1 MADQAA
7 EQVRKP
13 RADAV
18 RNRERVLAAAK
29 SVFSAGGAD
38 ASLEAVA
45 RRAGV
50 GIGTLYRHFPTR
62 EALFEAVYRRE
73 VEQLSELAEQ
83 LKNDADP
90 VEAVRIWLRS
100 NVEFVATKKGMMAA
114 LALAAYGSSEL
125 FTFSFDRLTKAVGA
139 LLQRAVAAG
148 KIRADI
154 GPEDVLHIAVWK
166 ESDLTATLPVRPD
179 GKISL
184 PLLDDVQASGLTPK
198 QLAVSVTEKLKKYIA
213 DPRVTVVVTAINS
226 KRVYLTGE
234 VLHSG
239 AMTMLPN
246 MTVLQALSSA
256 GISQFAN
263 TKRIYVLRTQNGKQE
278 KLPVNY
284 RKLVKGELIDE
295 NYLLQP
301 GDTIVVP

>member
-1 MADQAA
+1 M
-7 EQVRKP
+7 K
-13 RADAV
+13 
-18 RNRERVLAAAK
+18 
-29 SVFSAGGAD
+29 
-38 ASLEAVA
+38 
-45 RRAGV
+45 
-50 GIGTLYRHFPTR
+50 
-62 EALFEAVYRRE
+62 
-73 VEQLSELAEQ
+73 
-83 LKNDADP
+83 
-90 VEAVRIWLRS
+90 
-100 NVEFVATKKGMMAA
+100 
-114 LALAAYGSSEL
+114 
-125 FTFSFDRLTKAVGA
+125 LTW
-139 LLQRAVAAG
+139 RAVVVALILIGSVAFAQDAPAASPASDKTAMDTANAQDG
-148 KIRADI
+148 PEYII